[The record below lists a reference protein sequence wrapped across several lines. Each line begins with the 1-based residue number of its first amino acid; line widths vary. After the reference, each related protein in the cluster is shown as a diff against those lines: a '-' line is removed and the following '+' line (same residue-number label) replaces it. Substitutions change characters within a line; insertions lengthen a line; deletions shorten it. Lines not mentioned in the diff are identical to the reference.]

1 MQLPEN
7 TSYSASSPNV
17 SHQYHDDLANFIRQ
31 CWPVATVDQAKA
43 VRPLPASPHWENL
56 LSVCYQAS
64 LLREEER
71 PVRLRL
77 LVAEPEQFSAQEF
90 PPMGLH
96 RQIFSQPRPCHEH
109 ELRKLSPAAD
119 FSRTLLGVNLND
131 QHQWQIWGLVHSGD
145 RWLQTYH
152 GGRKVPPYLPD
163 VPVIHLAGPGR
174 LSVLCGMVEL
184 ATLMGGRI
192 LTPDHNV
199 FEAQWLREFFAPVRA
214 EMLAFLNGSLASGQN
229 WADIIDPNLMGII
242 GRHVTMRIISTMRQ
256 SHQGGT
262 LLYLP
267 HQRREEFTSPNPLI
281 TIKYQFQKK
290 GDRPRLMNLIH
301 QTLQTLLEAY
311 GEEFQPGKKLGWQD
325 YIACNNVR
333 LALLDEAI
341 FEVAHQLADFAA
353 VDGAVVLTN
362 RGQVLGFGGMIKGD
376 FDQVASVARA
386 LDVEGERR
394 RAEPTESVGIR
405 HRSVYYLCHE
415 IPEALGIVI
424 SQDGTARFVKQKA
437 GLVTYWEQAISKPLK
452 LMLSQ

>member
-1 MQLPEN
+1 M
-7 TSYSASSPNV
+7 
-17 SHQYHDDLANFIRQ
+17 
-31 CWPVATVDQAKA
+31 DQAKA
-43 VRPLPASPHWENL
+43 VRPLPASPHLENL
-56 LSVCYQAS
+56 LSICYQAS

-96 RQIFSQPRPCHEH
+96 RQVFSQPRPCHEH

-131 QHQWQIWGLVHSGD
+131 QHEWQIWGLVHSGD

-152 GGRKVPPYLPD
+152 GGRKVPPDLPD

-174 LSVLCGMVEL
+174 LAVLRGMVEL

-214 EMLAFLNGSLASGQN
+214 EMLAFLHGSFAGEQN

-242 GRHVTMRIISTMRQ
+242 GRHVTMRIISTMRR

-290 GDRPRLMNLIH
+290 GDRPRLHEPHPPDPPDFAGGLRERI
-301 QTLQTLLEAY
+301 QQ
-311 GEEFQPGKKLGWQD
+311 GKKLGWQD
-325 YIACNNVR
+325 YIACNS
-333 LALLDEAI
+333 
-341 FEVAHQLADFAA
+341 
-353 VDGAVVLTN
+353 TW
-362 RGQVLGFGGMIKGD
+362 LGPFG
-376 FDQVASVARA
+376 
-386 LDVEGERR
+386 
-394 RAEPTESVGIR
+394 
-405 HRSVYYLCHE
+405 
-415 IPEALGIVI
+415 
-424 SQDGTARFVKQKA
+424 
-437 GLVTYWEQAISKPLK
+437 
-452 LMLSQ
+452 